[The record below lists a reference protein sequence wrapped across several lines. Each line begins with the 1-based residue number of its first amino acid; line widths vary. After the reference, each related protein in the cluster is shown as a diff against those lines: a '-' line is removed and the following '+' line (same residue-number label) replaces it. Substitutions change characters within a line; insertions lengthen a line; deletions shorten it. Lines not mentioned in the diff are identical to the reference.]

1 MVGNGGVQTTWNDVH
16 DEQSHEIWH
25 MRIYIYI
32 YMLYTNIY
40 IKVKVL
46 AAANQAFHINMKHSK
61 VFNNI
66 G

>member
-32 YMLYTNIY
+32 YALYQYIY
-40 IKVKVL
+40 KSEGARCSQSSISYKYETF
-46 AAANQAFHINMKHSK
+46 QGI
-61 VFNNI
+61 
-66 G
+66 